1 MDSWLTSTFQISRI
15 MLSCCHN
22 NVIMNKDLFA
32 SLVSVLW
39 GIYSDVEFLDQMQI
53 RFLRFWR
60 ATILFSS
67 TAAPFD
73 IPTSSTQDFS
83 LSTSLPRFILF
94 SILLKSHIN
103 CYEVKPHCGL
113 FCMFLLISNVEHP
126 FLMCLLAIV
135 FFVCSVVGLL
145 VGLFCCW
152 IVGVLYTRCTVCKY
166 CLFSSLREAFLLL
179 SALCEVRT
187 ELCVFDLFLLWL
199 RLWN

>member
-135 FFVCSVVGLL
+135 FF
-145 VGLFCCW
+145 
-152 IVGVLYTRCTVCKY
+152 
-166 CLFSSLREAFLLL
+166 CLFSCWPACWLVLLL
-179 SALCEVRT
+179 NCGSSLYQMHSLQVLSFLEPQRGVSSAECLV
-187 ELCVFDLFLLWL
+187 WG
-199 RLWN
+199 